1 MPQTWGQ
8 NFGRFVFLFSPKP
21 TQKLQTEMSLQF
33 RSAGENP
40 VRRRVYSKANLKGLL
55 SENLQMWA
63 FIKHLCVSL
72 KETGLTLQAGKGAG
86 CAMNLC
92 VCLCTKPL

>member
-1 MPQTWGQ
+1 MLIKRSEVGGKKKTTNVPQTWGQ
-8 NFGRFVFLFSPKP
+8 NFGRFVFLFSPQP

-63 FIKHLCVSL
+63 FIKHL
-72 KETGLTLQAGKGAG
+72 
-86 CAMNLC
+86 
-92 VCLCTKPL
+92 